1 MNNHIRSDM
10 PSLGPRV
17 PGGNIGMN
25 GANARGVMPD
35 YGPGRQ
41 ITAYQDQQRYM
52 HPVASNE
59 ENIFVGNDG
68 VDLRPNQPLA
78 EKLAGSGTR
87 EDGYGTREDRGIPN
101 WYLNSDAPPVPYDGP
116 SPLKDHIVLKQQVE
130 KAARQA
136 ASRDVANSDNP
147 LGAGAVV
154 YNAGDLSAEVEYTK
168 TMRDKAELAKFDDY
182 VSTMIDP
189 REPGNLQWLME
200 VYPNFVTRRLQHAHS
215 EYEFAL
221 KKQMIDQWGVN
232 TFDDLH
238 FLYMCDQG
246 KFKNMPLLMRQNGA
260 SPGDEYAPGF
270 LSPHNSMWKEMFKG
284 DDKDNSHRF
293 MGLPYSSAQHGR
305 RPNKANAWDIDRTG
319 RPMSEGRVD
328 AFGGATF
335 QEPTRPARPDRDIAF
350 L

>member
-1 MNNHIRSDM
+1 MGM
-10 PSLGPRV
+10 LGPRV
-17 PGGNIGMN
+17 PGGNIGMS
-25 GANARGVMPD
+25 GANARTGMPD

-41 ITAYQDQQRYM
+41 INAYQDQQRYM
-52 HPVASNE
+52 HPAASNE
-59 ENIFVGNDG
+59 ENLF
-68 VDLRPNQPLA
+68 
-78 EKLAGSGTR
+78 
-87 EDGYGTREDRGIPN
+87 EDGANGVNLNQFTPSLKDNLDGSREERGIPN

-116 SPLKDHIVLKQQVE
+116 SPLKDHIRLKQEVE
-130 KAARQA
+130 RAARKA
-136 ASRDVANSDNP
+136 ASRDVAGQNQG
-147 LGAGAVV
+147 GAAAVV
-154 YNAGDLSAEVEYTK
+154 YNAGDLGAEVEYTK

-246 KFKNMPLLMRQNGA
+246 KFKNMPLLMRQFGA
-260 SPGDEYAPGF
+260 QPGDLYAPGF
-270 LSPHNSMWKEMFKG
+270 LSPHNPQWKELFK
-284 DDKDNSHRF
+284 DATNNHRQ

-305 RPNKANAWDIDRTG
+305 RPGRKGEWDIDRAG
-319 RPMSEGRVD
+319 RPMAMGAVD
-328 AFGGATF
+328 AFGEAVFNRDEGR
-335 QEPTRPARPDRDIAF
+335 EPAYPDDAPAY